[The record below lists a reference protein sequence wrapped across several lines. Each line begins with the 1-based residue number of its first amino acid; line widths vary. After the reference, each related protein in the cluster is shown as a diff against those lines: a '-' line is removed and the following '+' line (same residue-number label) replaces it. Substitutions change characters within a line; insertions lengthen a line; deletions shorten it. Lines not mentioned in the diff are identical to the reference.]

1 MRSQHAVQ
9 SMYVQKAV
17 NVDEGLV
24 DNLKGNAGQIEQAQA
39 RAEELAKKNAAMNDD
54 VDDDEWD

>member
-1 MRSQHAVQ
+1 VQ